1 MQNILD
7 VLIAAEWDGLAVVIA
22 GNLPVIMEKKDILL
36 VLGVN
41 QVVNYRQ
48 QKPLN

>member
-7 VLIAAEWDGLAVVIA
+7 VLIAAEWDGLAVVAA
-22 GNLPVIMEKKDILL
+22 GNLPVIMEKKDILV

-41 QVVNYRQ
+41 QVVN
-48 QKPLN
+48 